1 MSHSW
6 GPPSVPNQAVNVV
19 LGTLFT
25 GEDLKNVGGAE
36 QQFLG
41 VSDCHHLE
49 DGEVL
54 QDAVHHMAL
63 QQLPQLVKK
72 FTRCLHMGECN
83 MWYTNLPFSIRACS
97 VSTFSTTCL
106 PKE

>member
-54 QDAVHHMAL
+54 QDAVRHVNSGSFL
-63 QQLPQLVKK
+63 NLCRK
-72 FTRCLHMGECN
+72 FTRYSLEGK
-83 MWYTNLPFSIRACS
+83 L
-97 VSTFSTTCL
+97 
-106 PKE
+106 